1 MGNPSIP
8 IGKILF
14 DFLVQ
19 KSIVGSIY
27 GCSIE
32 QKRAIMKARQSVIDQ
47 MIKEYKTSSKMSE
60 TGKNIYEKEAQ
71 LGK

>member
-1 MGNPSIP
+1 
-8 IGKILF
+8 
-14 DFLVQ
+14 
-19 KSIVGSIY
+19 
-27 GCSIE
+27 
-32 QKRAIMKARQSVIDQ
+32 MKARQSVIDQ